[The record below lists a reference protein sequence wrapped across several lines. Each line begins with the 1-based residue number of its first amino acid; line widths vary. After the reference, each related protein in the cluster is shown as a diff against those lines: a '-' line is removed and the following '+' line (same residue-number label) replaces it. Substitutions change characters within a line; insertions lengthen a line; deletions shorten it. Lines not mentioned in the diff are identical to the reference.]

1 MYKKWQSEHNRLARA
16 GLNEIKKG
24 FDRKNISA
32 SLPKF
37 STNLMEWVAQAR
49 PTVEGITRSFLTV
62 PFWSEIYNDDFHSTM
77 IMGGRQ
83 IYKTTY
89 ITDLIAYEATTKLN
103 AQICYVT
110 FSRESASSFS
120 GQKLRIGT
128 FMQNP
133 RLAVFLRK
141 GEGNVREISL
151 KNGSTIYCTIHT
163 DGYKN
168 VEGKSI
174 AHCFLDEAQYQTME
188 YAQKVIQTM
197 MATKGKLTVCGIGG
211 MHGSAYQA
219 FWDTSD
225 QREWIYDDPYWRTK
239 LQFDQYGLVH
249 GDYMKDILRGRWVSQ
264 KPENTLFHG
273 YHIPQTI
280 FPTIPLTE
288 EDARLLYKV
297 NPMFSIEYLKKK
309 NAANIFT
316 THTLG
321 EFYNSVGRPI
331 TPAMVLAC
339 MNPYR
344 NFRLVTPQE
353 ISDHRDRE
361 QDSIK
366 IGLGVDWG
374 SGNPSSTVIA
384 IIIRFATP
392 LGQYQYHLAFLD
404 KRPSENQMDQGE
416 FVNKLL
422 RLAKCDV
429 GVGDLGYGAN
439 QVKIV
444 QDGGYSRQNGEHFE
458 GVGSMRFLGCRTI
471 SNQAK
476 PVQYHK
482 KVTDEHGQET
492 SRIDIDKTSAIEKF
506 IDLLG
511 SSVTDPSN
519 KEKTLPKFIIPFK
532 NEHEVD
538 WLINDFTSITRK
550 DLAKTEFA
558 AVDPRQN
565 ARKEFNHPKDSVM
578 AIIYAMCALELD
590 HEWRGGSIPPAR
602 RWKE

>member
-24 FDRKNISA
+24 LDRKNISA

-37 STNLMEWVAQAR
+37 STNLVEWVAQAR
-49 PTVEGITRSFLTV
+49 PTVEGITRNFLPF
-62 PFWSEIYNDDFHSTM
+62 PFWEEIYKDDFYSIM

-83 IYKTTY
+83 IFKTTY
-89 ITDLIAYEATTKLN
+89 LTDMIAYEATTKPN
-103 AQICYVT
+103 VQICYVT
-110 FSRESASSFS
+110 FNRESASSFS
-120 GQKLRIGT
+120 RQKLRIGT
-128 FMQNP
+128 FLKNP
-133 RLAVFLRK
+133 QLAKFLQK
-141 GEGNVREISL
+141 CEGNIREIPL
-151 KNGSTIYCTIHT
+151 KNGSTIYCTIST

-168 VEGKSI
+168 IEGKSI
-174 AHCFLDEAQYQTME
+174 THIFLDEAQYHDLE
-188 YAQKVIQTM
+188 HVQKVTQTM
-197 MATKGKLTVCGIGG
+197 MATKGKTTITGIGG
-211 MHGSAYQA
+211 EAGSPYEAI
-219 FWDTSD
+219 WNTSD
-225 QREWIYDDPYWRTK
+225 QREWVYDDQDWRK
-239 LQFDQYGLVH
+239 RLQFDQNGLVI
-249 GDYMKDILRGRWVSQ
+249 GDYMKDILHGRWVAQ
-264 KPENTLFHG
+264 RPENTLFHG

-288 EDARLLYKV
+288 DDAINLYKIS
-297 NPMFSIEYLKKK
+297 PMFSIEYLKK
-309 NAANIFT
+309 NNRATIFT
-316 THTLG
+316 THTMG
-321 EFYNSVGRPI
+321 EFYNSVGRPV

-416 FVNKLL
+416 YVNKLL

-471 SNQAK
+471 SNQAM

-482 KVTDEHGQET
+482 KVTDEHGQQT